1 MVFYDKTKLPSPPD
15 IQVTIDET
23 PLIRITEKLIIEI
36 VTDKQLSFTPHV
48 ELTTKKWRSAYNRLT
63 LYPDLAPNVDLQLY
77 KAYIRSRL
85 EYGCMIW
92 SYKIHQKNHMK
103 KLESAQRG
111 TLSLILRTMNSPPAN
126 AI

>member
-1 MVFYDKTKLPSPPD
+1 MVLYDKTKLPPPPD

-23 PLIRITEKLIIEI
+23 PLIRITEKLILEI
-36 VTDKQLSFTPHV
+36 VIDKQLSFTPHV
-48 ELTTKKWRSAYNRLT
+48 ELTTKKCRSAYNRLT

-85 EYGCMIW
+85 EYGCIIW
-92 SYKIHQKNHMK
+92 SYKIDQKNHMK